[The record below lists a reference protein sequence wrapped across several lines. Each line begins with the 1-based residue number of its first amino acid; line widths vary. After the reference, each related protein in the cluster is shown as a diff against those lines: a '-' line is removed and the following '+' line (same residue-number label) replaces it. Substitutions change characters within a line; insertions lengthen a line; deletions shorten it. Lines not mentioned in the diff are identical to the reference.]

1 MLHVFQEIWGEFML
15 PAQRAPQSFVIH
27 TTPVITAVQVP
38 PTLLLQSGLLLSSGL
53 QSSSVFM

>member
-1 MLHVFQEIWGEFML
+1 ML
-15 PAQRAPQSFVIH
+15 PAKRAPQSFVIH

-53 QSSSVFM
+53 CFHVAYHLLSLL